1 MVQYVQNNDVAYC
14 DGYRFT
20 RDKRTGYFLASRK
33 INGRRPRLHV
43 YVWES
48 VNGKIPDGFHIH
60 HLDGDKNNNEI
71 ENLAIMG
78 AVEHVKL
85 HGGMLTETAKAKM
98 RENLLSN
105 AVPKAKKWHG
115 SASGKVWH
123 SKHAQ
128 ETWRNL
134 QAREYQCSYCGA
146 AFMSKNHYAAN
157 QNHFCSNKCKSAFR
171 RASGV
176 DDVPKICEKC
186 GGEYVANKYQ
196 ATKFC
201 PDCKNRSR

>member
-48 VNGKIPDGFHIH
+48 VHGKIPDGFHVH

-71 ENLAIMG
+71 ANLDIMG
-78 AVEHVKL
+78 AAEHAKL
-85 HGGMLTETAKAKM
+85 HDGMRTESTKVKI
-98 RENLLSN
+98 RGNLLSK
-105 AVPKAKKWHG
+105 AIPKAKEWHG
-115 SASGKVWH
+115 SASGKAWH

-128 ETWRNL
+128 EAWRNSVET
-134 QAREYQCSYCGA
+134 EYQCSYCGA
-146 AFMSKNHYAAN
+146 AFLSKKHYSEN
-157 QNHFCSNKCKSAFR
+157 QNHFCSKKCRAAFR
-171 RASGV
+171 RDSGV
-176 DDVPKICEKC
+176 DDVVKICEKC
-186 GGEYVANKYQ
+186 GGEYLANKYQ
-196 ATKFC
+196 KTKFC